1 MNIKMVESNEQSTY
15 FNHKKNHFK
24 GLQRKKQNKIKTKD
38 SFLTGLLGLLM
49 LHWIWNKKM

>member
-24 GLQRKKQNKIKTKD
+24 GLQRKKQNKIKTKH

-49 LHWIWNKKM
+49 LHWI